1 MKRCPK
7 CQNLLPVDA
16 RFCMQCGQAFDG
28 GSAPSMPTARP
39 LPPAR
44 KPWWIA
50 VVVGVLLLAGIG
62 FGASSLLKA
71 SGRPGPSDLLKS
83 QGAPQGD
90 LLRAA
95 AKPAPDMMRAEAN
108 PPAVVTMPP
117 EIRDYLEHVH
127 QTELRRKDAATKHLA
142 EAQTMMM
149 QMSVTGGL
157 EALKS
162 LLSDSDADL
171 KPPTDDLKKSMDNMK
186 IDWVGVSRFLDS
198 KTAPAECNG
207 LRQSFA
213 TCIQETG
220 AQLMDVLSVI
230 AGASE
235 NPTSAIQSLE
245 KMKGSSKLID
255 DHARRANDDVKRIC
269 EHYHTQPWFEI
280 SADFG
285 SRSMLSAGPG

>member
-95 AKPAPDMMRAEAN
+95 AKPAPDMDARRSQSAGSGDDATRDSRLPGTRASN
-108 PPAVVTMPP
+108 RTPAKRCGDQASGRGPNH
-117 EIRDYLEHVH
+117 D
-127 QTELRRKDAATKHLA
+127 
-142 EAQTMMM
+142 
-149 QMSVTGGL
+149 
-157 EALKS
+157 
-162 LLSDSDADL
+162 DAD
-171 KPPTDDLKKSMDNMK
+171 
-186 IDWVGVSRFLDS
+186 VGYGR
-198 KTAPAECNG
+198 P
-207 LRQSFA
+207 
-213 TCIQETG
+213 
-220 AQLMDVLSVI
+220 
-230 AGASE
+230 
-235 NPTSAIQSLE
+235 
-245 KMKGSSKLID
+245 
-255 DHARRANDDVKRIC
+255 
-269 EHYHTQPWFEI
+269 
-280 SADFG
+280 
-285 SRSMLSAGPG
+285 